1 MIKKIILLSLLFSG
15 YLFAVET
22 TYAWGYG
29 DLLVET
35 LKMVKYV
42 FSINEFK
49 DIWKV
54 AVLVSMIAAV
64 ISMLFPNPDYFKIPK
79 VFFFSMLIWTIFAT
93 ARIDVYVDDKVDNNN
108 SGLIRDVP
116 WAVGWPL
123 SLFSTLEYRLGVGY
137 EVATSIPNGM
147 KYSNSGFLTPI
158 SIFKQSTGHNII
170 TPFIFTNLNNYIH
183 ECVMPDLEN
192 GYKDYKTLV
201 DSENVWAYMGNTS
214 PATFMLYSDSDNNTS
229 LQTCPNVYVT
239 LNTALQNYVGVGGE
253 GMESLGKSLGLLSGA
268 AISSQLGVAN
278 QYLLGTSKT
287 ASQMLLQS
295 TAINTFSESFRNYT
309 LMNGADLNNTA
320 FHSASASQAAAA
332 QMIVSG
338 VLGSRYIPVI
348 KGILT
353 SIIMGLTPILALMMV
368 TPMFWQVLKGYIMI
382 LAWLSFWHLGDTIL
396 NHIIITK
403 TQTALSSYG
412 DVKFNT
418 IGMIN
423 STTTDYVNMAA
434 SMYWTIPT
442 IALLIVTGFSLAA
455 FASLNNAMTTKLDRT
470 ASAVGGDMGK
480 GNMSF
485 GNVGHNSYSANNVSA
500 LASQTMGNS
509 TEWRDNHNSFKSGN
523 EASRVNNLSQSSGTQ
538 AMTGGIAGNE
548 SFNNLMGGMGNNL
561 DFNNITGNSQ
571 AAGKDINGNQIYQA
585 TSAMT
590 LGGNGVNGTL
600 ASGGRYTQDKDGK
613 VSLIDAQLEATKS
626 DGTSIVSKFKGGI
639 EQERTMT
646 DLNKNTMEST
656 TMENGI
662 DKSFKWTSGQ
672 DSGTL
677 ISGIYKAKSNQIS
690 EITDAKISGSDLSK
704 TDSGMTTYSLNDV
717 RSSLSALGRQNQD
730 TKTNSIQEQEQD
742 SKTKESSTSDSK
754 QESTK
759 GSITGQAS
767 VGLST
772 PFGGAKVTAAAEKAI
787 QDGHT
792 EVSLDKN
799 SNTITFSGGKT
810 EAQTYTVSNSD
821 MDQLQSSF
829 GKQTSNSSGINAS
842 RDVNP
847 ERVKEIANNALAN
860 GENLNDV
867 FKSIV
872 GNKDTYHS
880 GSIKS
885 TANEA
890 PVYVNRILEEQK
902 PSRNFSEN
910 EISSVDK
917 KELELKNQG
926 STNENNKIIDKA
938 LSSISA
944 DGTIKNPDGDSSSRW
959 SNGGNKVSSTPRD
972 LVYKLEENGVLTYNR
987 TSGNSTI
994 NDWNSIQKLEKEEI
1008 KQLIDFNDWGKN
1020 TNNRLNELYQQKPD
1034 GSNFKTDANSGDI
1047 DQANKGLVDVTKT
1060 MEVKKNQ
1067 NNQPVEQVKEK

>member
-1 MIKKIILLSLLFSG
+1 MLKIILILLFFISSSFG
-15 YLFAVET
+15 TET
-22 TYAWGYG
+22 AYAWGYG
-29 DLLVET
+29 DLLLET

-42 FSINEFK
+42 FSVNEFK

-54 AVLVSMIAAV
+54 AVLISMIFAV
-64 ISMLFPNPDYFKIPK
+64 ITMLTPNPDYFRIPK
-79 VFFFSMLIWTIFAT
+79 VFFFSMFVWTVFAT
-93 ARIDVYVDDKVDNNN
+93 AKVDIYVDDKADNNN
-108 SGLIRDVP
+108 SGLVRDIP
-116 WAVGWPL
+116 WAVGKL
-123 SLFSTLEYRLGVGY
+123 FSFFSTLEYRLGATY

-147 KYSNSGFLTPI
+147 KYSDSGFLTPV
-158 SIFKQSTGHNII
+158 SIFKQSTGHKII
-170 TPFIFTNLNNYIH
+170 TPFIYQNLNNYIF

-192 GYKDYKTLV
+192 GYKDYRTLV
-201 DSENVWAYMGNTS
+201 ASENVWAYMGNTS
-214 PATFMLYSDSDNNTS
+214 PATFMLYSDADNNTS
-229 LQTCPNVYVT
+229 LLTCPMVYT
-239 LNTALQNYVGVGGE
+239 NLNTALQNYIGVGGE
-253 GMESLGKSLGLLSGA
+253 GIESLGKSLGLLSGA
-268 AISSQLGVAN
+268 AVSSKLGIAN
-278 QYLLGTSKT
+278 QYLMGTSKT

-295 TAINTFSESFRNYT
+295 TAINTFSESFRNYAA
-309 LMNGADLNNTA
+309 MNGADLNNAA

-338 VLGSRYIPVI
+338 TLGSQYIPVI
-348 KGILT
+348 KGVLT
-353 SIIMGLTPILALMMV
+353 VVIVGLTPLIALMMV
-368 TPMFWQVLKGYIMI
+368 TPMYLMVLKGYIII
-382 LAWLSFWHLGDTIL
+382 LFWLACWHIGEVLL
-396 NHIIITK
+396 NHIITTK
-403 TQTALSSYG
+403 IQSALTSYG
-412 DVKFNT
+412 DIKFNT
-418 IGMIN
+418 IGFIN
-423 STTTDYVNMAA
+423 STTTDYINMAS

-442 IALLIVTGFSLAA
+442 IAFLIATGFSLSA
-455 FASLNNAMTTKLDRT
+455 FSSLNNALTTKLDRT

-509 TEWRDNHNSFKSGN
+509 NEWRDNHNSFKSGN

-548 SFNNLMGGMGNNL
+548 SFNNLMSGMGNNL

-690 EITDAKISGSDLSK
+690 EITDAKISGSDLAK
-704 TDSGMTTYSLNDV
+704 TDSGMTTYSLGNMKSLTASEGNMFND
-717 RSSLSALGRQNQD
+717 QN
-730 TKTNSIQEQEQD
+730 TKS
-742 SKTKESSTSDSK
+742 TKEDKTDSNTKEDSSQKSDSK
-754 QESTK
+754 NTTVALTGKVEAS
-759 GSITGQAS
+759 GGFSIMGNGLKAS
-767 VGLST
+767 
-772 PFGGAKVTAAAEKAI
+772 TAA
-787 QDGHT
+787 
-792 EVSLDKN
+792 SLTGDVKSGYTDIEIDKN
-799 SNTITFSGGKT
+799 SNTVSMTNSEGKT
-810 EAQTYTVSNSD
+810 KTYSLNSSEVE
-821 MDQLQSSF
+821 QLQSNMNKLS
-829 GKQTSNSSGINAS
+829 SNSSGITAS
-842 RDVNP
+842 RDANP

-860 GENLNDV
+860 GENLNDI

-880 GSIKS
+880 GSTEITNNLDKKIVDNNLYMKMSNVPLDLVNQEISKDDLNQRIENGGKGQNAKELKETVDKGKEILNSTYSANGTVTNNETGEIKS
-885 TANEA
+885 WTGYSGPEAMNPKGAIKTDAN
-890 PVYVNRILEEQK
+890 
-902 PSRNFSEN
+902 SG
-910 EISSVDK
+910 D
-917 KELELKNQG
+917 
-926 STNENNKIIDKA
+926 IDQ
-938 LSSISA
+938 
-944 DGTIKNPDGDSSSRW
+944 
-959 SNGGNKVSSTPRD
+959 GNKGLYTPN
-972 LVYKLEENGVLTYNR
+972 LNQNQ
-987 TSGNSTI
+987 NS
-994 NDWNSIQKLEKEEI
+994 NQ
-1008 KQLIDFNDWGKN
+1008 
-1020 TNNRLNELYQQKPD
+1020 LYQQKPD

-1047 DQANKGLVDVTKT
+1047 DQGNKGLVDVTKT

>member
-192 GYKDYKTLV
+192 GYKDYKTLI

-382 LAWLSFWHLGDTIL
+382 LAWLAFWHLGDTIL

-590 LGGNGVNGTL
+590 LGGDGVNGTL

-613 VSLIDAQLEATKS
+613 VSLIDAQLEAIKS

-662 DKSFKWTSGQ
+662 YKSFKWTSGQ

-690 EITDAKISGSDLSK
+690 EITDAKISGSDLAK
-704 TDSGMTTYSLNDV
+704 TNSGMTTYSLGNMKSLTASEGNMFND
-717 RSSLSALGRQNQD
+717 QN
-730 TKTNSIQEQEQD
+730 TKS
-742 SKTKESSTSDSK
+742 TKEDKTDSNTKENSSQKSDSK
-754 QESTK
+754 NT
-759 GSITGQAS
+759 
-767 VGLST
+767 
-772 PFGGAKVTAAAEKAI
+772 TAALTGKVEASGGFTIMGNGLKAS
-787 QDGHT
+787 T
-792 EVSLDKN
+792 AASLTGDVKTGYTDMEIDKN
-799 SNTITFSGGKT
+799 SNTVSMTNSEGKT
-810 EAQTYTVSNSD
+810 KTYSLNSSEVE
-821 MDQLQSSF
+821 QLQSNMNKLS
-829 GKQTSNSSGINAS
+829 SNSSGITAS
-842 RDVNP
+842 RDANP

-880 GSIKS
+880 GSTEITNNLDKKIVDNNLYMKMS
-885 TANEA
+885 DV
-890 PVYVNRILEEQK
+890 PLDLVNQ
-902 PSRNFSEN
+902 
-910 EISSVDK
+910 EISKDDLNQRIENGGK
-917 KELELKNQG
+917 GQNAKELKE
-926 STNENNKIIDKA
+926 TIDKGKEI
-938 LSSISA
+938 LNSTYSA
-944 DGTIKNPDGDSSSRW
+944 DGTVTNNETG
-959 SNGGNKVSSTPRD
+959 
-972 LVYKLEENGVLTYNR
+972 
-987 TSGNSTI
+987 
-994 NDWNSIQKLEKEEI
+994 EI
-1008 KQLIDFNDWGKN
+1008 KSWTGYSGPDA
-1020 TNNRLNELYQQKPD
+1020 YQQKPD

-1047 DQANKGLVDVTKT
+1047 DQGNKGLVDVTKT

-1067 NNQPVEQVKEK
+1067 NNQPIEQVNDKK